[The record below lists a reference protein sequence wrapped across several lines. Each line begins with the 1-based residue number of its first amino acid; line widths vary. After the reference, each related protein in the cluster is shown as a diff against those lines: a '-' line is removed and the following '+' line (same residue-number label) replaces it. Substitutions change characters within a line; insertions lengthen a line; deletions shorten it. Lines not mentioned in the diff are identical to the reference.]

1 MGYNCSAAVNL
12 KIDGI
17 ESQELNTELK
27 EVLTA
32 TLEYLSNNVV
42 NLKKDY
48 DSSWFFIDMERYSSF
63 FKDNKKASLDHV
75 LFEKIVPCKGD
86 YKLEDYIFKYDNC
99 IHNPEEVLQLFIK

>member
-17 ESQELNTELK
+17 ESQELNSEIK

-32 TLEYLSNNVV
+32 TLEYLNNNVV

-48 DSSWFFIDMERYSSF
+48 NSFTFFSDMERYSSF
-63 FKDNKKASLDHV
+63 YN
-75 LFEKIVPCKGD
+75 
-86 YKLEDYIFKYDNC
+86 
-99 IHNPEEVLQLFIK
+99 